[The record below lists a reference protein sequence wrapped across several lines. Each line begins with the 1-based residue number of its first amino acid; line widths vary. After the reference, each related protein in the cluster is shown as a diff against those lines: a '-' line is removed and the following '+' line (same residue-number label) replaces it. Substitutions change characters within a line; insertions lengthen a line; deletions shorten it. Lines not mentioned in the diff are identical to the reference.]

1 VKVVMTIAVRP
12 DGTVDRV
19 EFSVNQR

>member
-1 VKVVMTIAVRP
+1 MELVMTITVRP

-19 EFSVNQR
+19 EFAATHA